1 MQAEF
6 SGGKFFFYKRKGFE
20 VVQRYADGGLF
31 AESAAFFMIKMA
43 VGGLEFG
50 VFDDIDPVVD
60 KRMVVLAV
68 VNQGSDAATVRVAE
82 NDDIFDLQMIDCIL
96 NGGGSAVT
104 AAQVMFVGRDDV
116 GNIADNEKVARFG
129 AENYRR
135 VDPGVTAGDDQNL
148 GRLSFLMKP
157 AIKFGVVD
165 KYFGG
170 KSGVRRAGG

>member
-60 KRMVVLAV
+60 KRMVVLRSSTRA
-68 VNQGSDAATVRVAE
+68 
-82 NDDIFDLQMIDCIL
+82 
-96 NGGGSAVT
+96 
-104 AAQVMFVGRDDV
+104 
-116 GNIADNEKVARFG
+116 
-129 AENYRR
+129 
-135 VDPGVTAGDDQNL
+135 
-148 GRLSFLMKP
+148 LMPPQCEWPRMTISSTCK
-157 AIKFGVVD
+157 
-165 KYFGG
+165 
-170 KSGVRRAGG
+170 

>member
-1 MQAEF
+1 M
-6 SGGKFFFYKRKGFE
+6 
-20 VVQRYADGGLF
+20 QRYADGGLF

-68 VNQGSDAATVRVAE
+68 VNQGSDAAAVRVAE
-82 NDDIFDLQMIDCIL
+82 NDDIFDLQMIDGIL

-104 AAQVMFVGRDDV
+104 AAQIMLVGRNDV

-135 VDPGVTAGDDQNL
+135 IDPESLQAMTRTLGD
-148 GRLSFLMKP
+148 RPS
-157 AIKFGVVD
+157 
-165 KYFGG
+165 
-170 KSGVRRAGG
+170 